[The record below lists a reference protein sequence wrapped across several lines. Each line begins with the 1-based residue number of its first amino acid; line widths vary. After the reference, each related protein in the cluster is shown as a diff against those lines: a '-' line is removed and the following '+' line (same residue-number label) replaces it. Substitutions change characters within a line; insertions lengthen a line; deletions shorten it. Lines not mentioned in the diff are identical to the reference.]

1 MLKWIQSSVWWSVCY
16 RILSERAIWHN
27 LKILTK
33 TLGSW
38 KPTWE
43 IWKNQVYFWSVWGS
57 SAVCTREW
65 PHRYMST
72 TCRHVS
78 IIQPTIREKIVPTGD
93 VPATNKSQFLA
104 FCDSSHLPIDFC
116 WGKQSRKE
124 KPSVVKY
131 CQFSNELAHPRDTRN
146 WVQRQAVFEGTE
158 APTKSAAIS
167 DLGRNLLVKYV
178 GSRGNGL
185 GTGPLPAAKVGRGV
199 GRK

>member
-1 MLKWIQSSVWWSVCY
+1 MKNRWLCAVGKSGKGQIEKKNLFSSLMLKWIQSSVWWSVCY

-27 LKILTK
+27 LKILNK

-57 SAVCTREW
+57 SAACTREW

-104 FCDSSHLPIDFC
+104 FCDSSHHPIDFC
-116 WGKQSRKE
+116 WPCLRGQD
-124 KPSVVKY
+124 
-131 CQFSNELAHPRDTRN
+131 A
-146 WVQRQAVFEGTE
+146 GT
-158 APTKSAAIS
+158 
-167 DLGRNLLVKYV
+167 
-178 GSRGNGL
+178 
-185 GTGPLPAAKVGRGV
+185 
-199 GRK
+199 